1 MEIYCENCKKT
12 HQMHTSKKL
21 NFNIRQKIS
30 NINIKSKYA
39 KCLADRA
46 FADKINDEYDLEQ
59 LVKRSFLYL

>member
-1 MEIYCENCKKT
+1 
-12 HQMHTSKKL
+12 MHTSKKL

-59 LVKRSFLYL
+59 LVKRLFLYL